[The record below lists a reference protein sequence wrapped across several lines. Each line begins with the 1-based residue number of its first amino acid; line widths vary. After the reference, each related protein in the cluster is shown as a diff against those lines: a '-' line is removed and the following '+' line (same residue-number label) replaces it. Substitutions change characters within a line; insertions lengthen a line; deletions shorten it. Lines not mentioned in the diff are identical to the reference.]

1 MIIEKGYGWA
11 THQPLI
17 KVVMEIFK
25 PGFVLELGTGF
36 YSTPL
41 FIDYGTNL
49 MVVDND
55 LEWIKLIQE
64 KYKIKIIYQNI
75 EGLEEKHGYNNLS
88 EKQKE
93 QIAND
98 YSSIKIPDINPN
110 LLFVDQWRSC
120 RAISINILK
129 NKFDLIIYH
138 DSEAIEENQ
147 YDLLDKKGFMSY
159 TLKTNWTNTTLLS
172 RISFDGVDS
181 KILKYIDK
189 FRKEYKECKVMY
201 GQYD

>member
-93 QIAND
+93 
-98 YSSIKIPDINPN
+98 
-110 LLFVDQWRSC
+110 
-120 RAISINILK
+120 
-129 NKFDLIIYH
+129 DL
-138 DSEAIEENQ
+138 
-147 YDLLDKKGFMSY
+147 DLCQVF
-159 TLKTNWTNTTLLS
+159 
-172 RISFDGVDS
+172 
-181 KILKYIDK
+181 
-189 FRKEYKECKVMY
+189 
-201 GQYD
+201 